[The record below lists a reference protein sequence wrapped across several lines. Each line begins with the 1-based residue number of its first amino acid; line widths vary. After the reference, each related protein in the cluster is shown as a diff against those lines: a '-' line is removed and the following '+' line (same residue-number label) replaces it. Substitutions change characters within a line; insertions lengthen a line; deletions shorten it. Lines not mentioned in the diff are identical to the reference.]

1 MSADGRFAEASR
13 AERETAERS
22 ELDRYDMMRN
32 FPVYTPTFH
41 LGRFLAHYEVFRK
54 ILPVP
59 GAIVE
64 LGVLCGA
71 SLMTWARLCQLFC
84 PRDFRRTVF
93 GFDTFSGFPVL
104 GPEDG
109 APDDAAWDRREGGY
123 DGSQGYPGLQ
133 RALAA
138 LEAER
143 ASEAPRVR
151 LIAGDVLETVPRF
164 AAENPSLT
172 LSLLHLDLDLYEPTL
187 CALQHLGPR
196 VARGGIVLIDDIESQ
211 EFPGAMRAVQEH
223 FAARGVPRPR
233 LEHFPWHNTEPA
245 YFVVE

>member
-1 MSADGRFAEASR
+1 MSAAERLAAAQR
-13 AERETAERS
+13 AEREAVEQS
-22 ELDRYDMMRN
+22 ELDRFDLLRN
-32 FPVYTPTFH
+32 FPVYTPTFQ
-41 LGRFLAHYEVFRK
+41 LGRFLTHYEVFRK

-93 GFDTFSGFPVL
+93 GFDTFSGFPAL
-104 GPEDG
+104 SAEDG
-109 APDDAAWDRREGGY
+109 VPDAAADKRAGGY
-123 DGSQGYPGLQ
+123 DGSHGHAGLR

-143 ASEAPRVR
+143 VSEVPRVR
-151 LIAGDVLETVPRF
+151 LVAGDVRQTVPRF

-172 LSLLHLDLDLYEPTL
+172 LSLLHLDLDLFEPTL
-187 CALQHLGPR
+187 CALEHLYPR
-196 VARGGIVLIDDIESQ
+196 VARGGIVLIDEIDSH
-211 EFPGAMRAVQEH
+211 EFPGAMRAVEEY
-223 FAARGVPRPR
+223 FAARGLARPR

-245 YFVVE
+245 YFVVD